1 MTDLQPGSFFG
12 GSPSTIAWW
21 ARTFYAY
28 HDYYSS
34 KNMFVGKDQ
43 TVFNSL
49 LVLYNQRIITV
60 WVNDPEAPAANFGR
74 GFKTLNPFY
83 RNNALGSCG
92 PEWYY
97 YQFWLSDRQTRDE
110 MRDIWLE
117 NDREPE
123 NARWW
128 KMKLQCR
135 LTRVL
140 ALGSLL
146 KRTFGE
152 EWKAPTPTL
161 ATPVRSWQY

>member
-1 MTDLQPGSFFG
+1 MVSFLPGSFFG

-28 HDYYSS
+28 HDYYTS
-34 KNMFVGKDQ
+34 KNFFVGKDQ

-49 LVLYNQRIITV
+49 LVLYNERIISV
-60 WVNDPEAPAANFGR
+60 WVIDPEAPAANIAHDGLFEYLKSFLR
-74 GFKTLNPFY
+74 SNY
-83 RNNALGSCG
+83 LGSCG
-92 PEWYY
+92 SDWYY
-97 YQFWLSDRQTRDE
+97 YQFWLSDRETRDG
-110 MRDIWLE
+110 MRKIWLE
-117 NDREPE
+117 SQ

-128 KMKLQCR
+128 KTNLQCR

-140 ALGSLL
+140 ALSSVL

-161 ATPVRSWQY
+161 DTPVRSWQN